1 MLAATKATSNYQFD
15 DSELGR
21 VKQLVASLH
30 GRLQVAEKLAH
41 SEASY
46 HDQIPLDEP
55 TPENIVDQ
63 ISEHFAPKDAKAPG
77 TLAKR

>member
-1 MLAATKATSNYQFD
+1 MAK
-15 DSELGR
+15 
-21 VKQLVASLH
+21 
-30 GRLQVAEKLAH
+30 KLAH

-63 ISEHFAPKDAKAPG
+63 ISEHFAPKDAKEAG